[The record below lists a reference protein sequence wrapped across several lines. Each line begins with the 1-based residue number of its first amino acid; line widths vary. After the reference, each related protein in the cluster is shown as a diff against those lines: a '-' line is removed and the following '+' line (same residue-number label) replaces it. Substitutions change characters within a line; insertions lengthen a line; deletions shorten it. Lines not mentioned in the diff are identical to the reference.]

1 MSNLYTYVFNCCYEI
16 SNTDGIKLY
25 IILCIY
31 KSSYYKKYLFSIIEE
46 SEPDDL
52 CVLRLRIFFGFPTE
66 ESLSEDILSSDMA
79 DLFNSES
86 EFITCRSESESIIC
100 LRFLLSRFTTL
111 IAECPLFQKIP
122 WFI

>member
-1 MSNLYTYVFNCCYEI
+1 M
-16 SNTDGIKLY
+16 
-25 IILCIY
+25 
-31 KSSYYKKYLFSIIEE
+31 YKKYLFSIIEE

-52 CVLRLRIFFGFPTE
+52 CVLRLCIFFGFPIE

-79 DLFNSES
+79 DLFDFVS

-111 IAECPLFQKIP
+111 VAECPLFQKIS